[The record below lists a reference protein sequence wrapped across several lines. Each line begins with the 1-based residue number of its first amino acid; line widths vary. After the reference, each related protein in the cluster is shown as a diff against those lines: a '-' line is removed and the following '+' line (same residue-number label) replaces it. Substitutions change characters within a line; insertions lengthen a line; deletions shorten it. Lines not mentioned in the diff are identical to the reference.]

1 MKTRLFLA
9 GLAIFGIFAL
19 QAQRTVHAGGFN
31 NHYNNDYA
39 DEPIAFEERNIM
51 FYVFL
56 DGEFDFNTE
65 PTVYVDYVSRRG
77 NAHAKVKKGIRIERD
92 AYGKIRRIGNV
103 FISYTYDGK
112 VKKIGSVYITY
123 YRDRMESIGNL
134 DIVYSRYGVE
144 FFGDVKGYSYHNSP
158 YYSSNW
164 DSFNNDNCV
173 TWEYGYFDT
182 FFTSHDFHNNYENFN
197 EDNDFYY
204 YRTKNTGN
212 KEPQIIK
219 QKKENKSSPK
229 ETRRKL

>member
-9 GLAIFGIFAL
+9 GLAIFGIFTL
-19 QAQRTVHAGGFN
+19 QAQRTIHTGGFN
-31 NHYNNDYA
+31 NHSQHDYN

-77 NAHAKVKKGIRIERD
+77 NAHEKMKKGVRIERD

-123 YRDRMESIGNL
+123 HRDRMESIGNL

-144 FFGDVKGYSYHNSP
+144 FFGSVKGHSYHNSP

-164 DSFNNDNCV
+164 NSFNYDNCV

-182 FFTSHDFHNNYENFN
+182 FFNSQDFNNNYENFN

-212 KEPQIIK
+212 KDPQVIK
-219 QKKENKSSPK
+219 QKKESNSARN